1 MTDLQKLQKRNDD
14 LVKALKDANNLI
26 NKYVPEYVLDSP
38 QVWNIVSVLER
49 NGVKA
54 NSLLDNLI

>member
-1 MTDLQKLQKRNDD
+1 MTDLQKLQKRNED

-26 NKYVPEYVLDSP
+26 NKYVPEGVIDSP

-54 NSLLDNLI
+54 NCLLDNLI

>member
-1 MTDLQKLQKRNDD
+1 MTDLQRLQKRNDD

-26 NKYVPEYVLDSP
+26 NKYVPEGVADSP
-38 QVWNIVSVLER
+38 KVWNIVSVLER

>member
-1 MTDLQKLQKRNDD
+1 MTDLQKLQRRNDD

-26 NKYVPEYVLDSP
+26 NKYVPEVVADSP

-49 NGVKA
+49 NDIKA
-54 NSLLDNLI
+54 NCLLDNLI

>member
-1 MTDLQKLQKRNDD
+1 MNNLHKLQKRNDD

-26 NKYVPEYVLDSP
+26 NKYVPEGVADSP

-54 NSLLDNLI
+54 NCLLDNLI